1 MKYLKLQDVAGYKGD
16 LGYETFLHGSQT
28 EIRNVFAVL
37 IQKLPK
43 VNEQPIADSVA
54 GK

>member
-1 MKYLKLQDVAGYKGD
+1 
-16 LGYETFLHGSQT
+16 LHGSQT
-28 EIRNVFAVL
+28 EIRNVFTVI

-54 GK
+54 GKSFLRLKTSSMI

>member
-1 MKYLKLQDVAGYKGD
+1 
-16 LGYETFLHGSQT
+16 
-28 EIRNVFAVL
+28 VFTVI

-54 GK
+54 GKSFPRLKQGQ